1 MSAPRWKT
9 AIENALAQSD
19 KSTVIQIST
28 VSTGGVARPHV
39 RSHIFRSFLTPK
51 SLPSL
56 PVLLSSTDARS
67 PKVAQILANPLVE
80 VAWWIEGAQEQFR
93 IFGKASLVPSPDFTP
108 NADDDVVQSD
118 GESFYAKCMKSGV
131 LSTADTIQGDRM
143 KIGLNLAYDSLSK
156 EPGFD
161 WEAKR
166 VELFKTM
173 SAHMKASW
181 CRPTPGTK
189 LPGGYDDAKKWPER
203 VEEPEFGDPE
213 VPHGQSIVERL
224 TLTNNHLS
232 PPHHHPL
239 YIDYEQKSKDWIT
252 ALRNFSLVV
261 IEPLDIDH
269 VELGVVPNRRT
280 HYWRGAEGE
289 KKYVQWKEEAVTP

>member
-1 MSAPRWKT
+1 MAAPRWKT
-9 AIENALAQSD
+9 AIENALAKSD

-28 VSTGGVARPHV
+28 VSTGSAARPHV
-39 RSHIFRSFLTPK
+39 RSHIFRSFITPK

-56 PVLLSSTDARS
+56 PVLLSSTDART

-80 VAWWIEGAQEQFR
+80 VAWWIEGTQEQFR

-108 NADDDVVQSD
+108 DADTDMAQSD
-118 GESFYAKCMKSGV
+118 GESFYDKCMKSGV
-131 LSTADTIQGDRM
+131 LSTADTIQGDYV

-203 VEEPEFGDPE
+203 VEEPKSGDP
-213 VPHGQSIVERL
+213 
-224 TLTNNHLS
+224 
-232 PPHHHPL
+232 
-239 YIDYEQKSKDWIT
+239 DYEQKSKDWTT

-261 IEPLDIDH
+261 IEPLDIDY

-280 HYWRGAEGE
+280 HFWRRDVGE
-289 KKYVQWKEEAVTP
+289 EKSVQWEEEAIVP

>member
-1 MSAPRWKT
+1 MAAPRWKT
-9 AIENALAQSD
+9 AIENALAKSD

-28 VSTGGVARPHV
+28 VSTGGAARPHV
-39 RSHIFRSFLTPK
+39 RSHIFRSFITPK

-56 PVLLSSTDARS
+56 PVLLSSTDART

-80 VAWWIEGAQEQFR
+80 VAWWIEGTQEQFR
-93 IFGKASLVPSPDFTP
+93 IFGKASLVPSPDFKP
-108 NADDDVVQSD
+108 EADGDVVQTA
-118 GESFYAKCMKSGV
+118 GESFYDKCMKSGV
-131 LSTADTIQGDRM
+131 LSTTDAVQGDHV
-143 KIGLNLAYDSLSK
+143 KIGLNFAYDSLSK

-166 VELFKTM
+166 VEVFKTM

-203 VEEPEFGDPE
+203 VEEPKSSDP
-213 VPHGQSIVERL
+213 
-224 TLTNNHLS
+224 
-232 PPHHHPL
+232 
-239 YIDYEQKSKDWIT
+239 DYEKKFKDWTT
-252 ALRNFSLVV
+252 ALRNFALVL
-261 IEPLDIDH
+261 IEPLEVDY

-280 HYWRGAEGE
+280 HFWIGDVEGE
-289 KKYVQWKEEAVTP
+289 KEGRWREEAVAP

>member
-1 MSAPRWKT
+1 MAAPRWKT
-9 AIENALAQSD
+9 AIENALAKSD

-28 VSTGGVARPHV
+28 VSTGGAARPHV
-39 RSHIFRSFLTPK
+39 RSHIFRSFITPK

-56 PVLLSSTDARS
+56 PVLLSSTDART

-80 VAWWIEGAQEQFR
+80 VAWWIEGTQEQFR
-93 IFGKASLVPSPDFTP
+93 IFGKASLVPSPDFKP
-108 NADDDVVQSD
+108 EADGDVVQTA
-118 GESFYAKCMKSGV
+118 GESFYDKCMKSGV
-131 LSTADTIQGDRM
+131 LSTTDAVQGDHV
-143 KIGLNLAYDSLSK
+143 KIGLNFAYDSLSK

-166 VELFKTM
+166 VEVFKTM

-203 VEEPEFGDPE
+203 VEEPKSSDPD
-213 VPHGQSIVERL
+213 VLHAQNIVKRL
-224 TLTNNHLS
+224 TLTHNHLS
-232 PPHHHPL
+232 PRHSHL
-239 YIDYEQKSKDWIT
+239 SEIDYEKKFKDWTT
-252 ALRNFSLVV
+252 ALRNFALVL
-261 IEPLDIDH
+261 IEPLEVDY

-280 HYWRGAEGE
+280 HFWIGDVEGE
-289 KKYVQWKEEAVTP
+289 KEGRWREEAVAP